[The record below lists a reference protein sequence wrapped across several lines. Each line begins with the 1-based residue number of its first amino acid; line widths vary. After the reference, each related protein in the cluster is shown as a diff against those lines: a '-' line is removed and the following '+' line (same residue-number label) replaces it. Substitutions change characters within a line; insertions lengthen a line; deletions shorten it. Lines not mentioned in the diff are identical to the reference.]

1 MSRLEHI
8 NLSVHSLQPT
18 QEFLLCAFPEWRVRG
33 TGCNQWGEVKRQWM
47 HLGDDDYYITLNDGA
62 QGDIRDLASVTP
74 GLAHAGFVVDDVDK
88 LIARMSD
95 QGFSVSIF
103 GQPHPFRKTV
113 YYTDPAGFQFEF
125 IEYFSEQPDQKNLYG
140 HETGPLIFN
149 HQPQGIK
156 MINTQQY
163 CKSLYQIV
171 DNEDVSSL
179 AELLAE
185 NVEFRI
191 ANMPSIVGKKEVLA
205 GNKQFFQSIHKM
217 THKLD
222 GIYDQAGDIFCHGS
236 VDYVR
241 LDGSS
246 HQAFFS
252 TVLKFEQS
260 KIVKYYVFADLS
272 KL

>member
-1 MSRLEHI
+1 MPRLEHI

-18 QEFLLCAFPEWRVRG
+18 QEFLLCAFPNWRVRG
-33 TGCNQWGEVKRQWM
+33 SGSNQWGDVKRNWI

-62 QGDIRDLASVTP
+62 QGNIRDLTSVTP
-74 GLAHAGFVVDDVDK
+74 GLAHTGFVVEDLDS
-88 LIARMSD
+88 LIERMSN

-149 HQPQGIK
+149 QSPKGKK
-156 MINTQQY
+156 MMNAQQY
-163 CKSLYQIV
+163 CKELYQIV
-171 DNEDVSSL
+171 DNKNVNAL
-179 AELLAE
+179 ADLLAE

-191 ANMPSIVGKKEVLA
+191 ANMPPTIGKKEVLA
-205 GNKQFFQSIHKM
+205 GNQQFFQSIQKM
-217 THKLD
+217 THQLND
-222 GIYDQAGDIFCHGS
+222 IYTQAGDIFCHGS

-241 LDGSS
+241 LDGSA

-252 TVLKFEQS
+252 TVLKFEQN
-260 KIVKYYVFADLS
+260 KIVKYFVFADLS